1 MSVLNALISTGRMA
15 LSQPREAAVTLL
27 SMGVPR
33 AAIGPGF
40 ALIVVLSVLLGAFGE
55 LVAPGQLG
63 GGISPFSSV
72 LFNGG
77 LFLGYSITIWKIG
90 SLMGGKGALE
100 ESILLAV
107 FFQAI
112 FMPAIL
118 IQLFLLLVM
127 PPLAGLFTMA
137 LLIFSIWVNVNFIDA
152 LHGFGSLG
160 RSLGVFL
167 MSSLA
172 VAVGL
177 ILVIA
182 VFGLSLEGMI

>member
-90 SLMGGKGALE
+90 SAMGGKGALE